1 MNLTDIHKQPRPKNQ
16 RHNAAKRQD
25 MGVLVKSLRAA
36 AGLTQLDLAE
46 AVGQKYVS
54 FISQVEQ
61 GRGRIPSADC
71 LLWSDV
77 LGIDVHA
84 FTKECVRHYELEAY
98 FNAIYKPDERT
109 KGLNLV

>member
-1 MNLTDIHKQPRPKNQ
+1 MNPTDIHKQPRPKNQ

-46 AVGQKYVS
+46 A
-54 FISQVEQ
+54 
-61 GRGRIPSADC
+61 
-71 LLWSDV
+71 DV
-77 LGIDVHA
+77 LGVDVHA